1 MTNLTWPGFSPDAQD
16 RERVVGRGSQP
27 SLARRQALMTVTPQ
41 HPPDRGIN
49 VMIKQET
56 HYPAAARSGD
66 ASATSAA
73 LRSGNASKIASVS

>member
-1 MTNLTWPGFSPDAQD
+1 
-16 RERVVGRGSQP
+16 
-27 SLARRQALMTVTPQ
+27 MTVTPQ